1 MRKKIRYIMAVVYM
15 TAFLVACEGEKE
27 AALFPLEKDIV
38 YGKNMEAAEADAS
51 EGLQENTDFADEK
64 VLVVHV
70 CGAVKMPGVYELS
83 YGSRS
88 YDAVMAAGGFE
99 ADACEDYLNL
109 ARVLED
115 GMRLEIP
122 TYAQVKAA
130 REQGMLLLDDGTLS
144 EGQTAQ
150 TGLININKADK
161 ALLCTLPGIGE
172 SRAES
177 IIAYRQEH
185 GEFQKKEDI
194 MLVAGI
200 KNGMYEKLESM
211 ITVGK

>member
-1 MRKKIRYIMAVVYM
+1 MAVVFM

-27 AALFPLEKDIV
+27 ATLFPLEKDIL
-38 YGKNMEAAEADAS
+38 YGKDVADTEADAS
-51 EGLQENTDFADEK
+51 TNLDGDTDFTDEK

-70 CGAVKMPGVYELS
+70 CGAVKTPGVYELS

-88 YDAVMAAGGFE
+88 YDAVMEAGGFE

-109 ARVLED
+109 AKVLED

-122 TYAQVKAA
+122 TYAQVRAA
-130 REQGMLLLDDGTLS
+130 KEQGMILLDDGTLS
-144 EGQTAQ
+144 AGEMAE

-185 GEFQKKEDI
+185 GEFQKREDI

>member
-1 MRKKIRYIMAVVYM
+1 MKKKISYIMAVVFM
-15 TAFLVACEGEKE
+15 TAFLVACEGENE
-27 AALFPLEKDIV
+27 AALFPLEEDIP
-38 YGKNMEAAEADAS
+38 YEKNTEEETSHEPDG
-51 EGLQENTDFADEK
+51 ETGFTNEK
-64 VLVVHV
+64 MLVVHV
-70 CGAVKMPGVYELS
+70 CGAVKIPGVYELP

-88 YDAVMAAGGFE
+88 YDAVMAAGGFD
-99 ADACEDYLNL
+99 ADACENYLNL

-122 TYAQVKAA
+122 TYTQVKAA
-130 REQGMLLLDDGTLS
+130 REQGMLLLDDGTMS
-144 EGQTAQ
+144 AGQTAEN
-150 TGLININKADK
+150 GLININKADR

-185 GEFQKKEDI
+185 GDFQKKEDI